1 MPTYLLY
8 LDLSRSIYIY
18 LFFSKSI
25 CISIS
30 NISIYVSISISIP
43 ISIPISISMSISISI
58 SIYLS
63 FYLSTYVSIYLCI
76 YLSIYQSINLSIY
89 PSTIHIINLS
99 VYLSIPRLCIQWMG
113 TSFRGNCV
121 CIWGT
126 KLIGTKKITIKRLED
141 NKGWQ
146 THH

>member
-1 MPTYLLY
+1 MHINIKYLY
-8 LDLSRSIYIY
+8 LCLY
-18 LFFSKSI
+18 L
-25 CISIS
+25 
-30 NISIYVSISISIP
+30 
-43 ISIPISISMSISISI
+43 
-58 SIYLS
+58 YLHLHLYP
-63 FYLSTYVSIYLCI
+63 YL
-76 YLSIYQSINLSIY
+76 YLSIYLSINLSIY

-126 KLIGTKKITIKRLED
+126 KLIGTKKIAIKRLED

-146 THH
+146 THHWGLRIWSWFLISFACERFQKPTIWVILIIAPIPPA